1 MTAHEALQAL
11 DDAIAGAEP
20 TDRPAL
26 IIGLAARLAALGA
39 SIATAQPAQS
49 VDPAPP
55 GAGDFNLKPE
65 QAAAIAGINVG
76 QIYTWSRGQRGHR
89 ARRNAASASPR
100 LASGAGLRPRRV
112 DMIRQYGY
120 LSTRGYQMEKGVKT
134 TVLLP
139 EALWARVKK
148 RAVDDRS
155 DLRTIVIAALEAHLK
170 APRGTR

>member
-55 GAGDFNLKPE
+55 GAGDFNLRPE
-65 QAAAIAGINVG
+65 QAADLAGVSVG
-76 QIYTWSRGQRGHR
+76 QIYRWSKGQKWASRPSKRCVRISEVGF
-89 ARRNAASASPR
+89 RRW
-100 LASGAGLRPRRV
+100 LASKA
-112 DMIRQYGY
+112 YG
-120 LSTRGYQMEKGVKT
+120 
-134 TVLLP
+134 
-139 EALWARVKK
+139 
-148 RAVDDRS
+148 
-155 DLRTIVIAALEAHLK
+155 H
-170 APRGTR
+170 